1 MSDDR
6 TPTPDENLGDA
17 VSTGQS
23 GASGGTLATDI
34 GTRDEL
40 GAETDGDDGMTRV
53 RKDDKRQPDTGTR
66 SDHEGAS
73 TGE

>member
-6 TPTPDENLGDA
+6 SQTPDENLGDA

-23 GASGGTLATDI
+23 GSSGGNLATDI
-34 GTRDEL
+34 GTRDDL
-40 GAETDGDDGMTRV
+40 DRETDGDDGMTRV
-53 RKDDKRQPDTGTR
+53 RKDDKRQPETGTR